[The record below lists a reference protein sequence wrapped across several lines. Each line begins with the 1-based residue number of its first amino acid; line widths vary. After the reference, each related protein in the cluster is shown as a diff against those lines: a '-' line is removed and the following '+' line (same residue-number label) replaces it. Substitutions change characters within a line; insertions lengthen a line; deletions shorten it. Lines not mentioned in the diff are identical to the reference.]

1 MEAFKIEY
9 KILDYT
15 LKEIDGLNFDPQNPV
30 IIGINSALDGILPA
44 DFIFDIKVGA
54 YKYSIEKE
62 RIHKVQH
69 ELKRVLKE
77 LLGLKGK
84 TRIISKEDASDFEIP
99 ALLEG
104 EKYACISLFF
114 VHRIN
119 IPDWSFVFRLDSDVV
134 KVYPRFYEG
143 QTGGS
148 VLVPL
153 LPPWNVVE
161 GEPINQPAVLCSKK
175 QIVSEM
181 YKLYLNMVKDA
192 KKMYPEEFKDEDYM
206 EDAYEDWLEEMK
218 EYKALINKL

>member
-9 KILDYT
+9 KILDYS
-15 LKEIDGLNFDPQNPV
+15 LEAIDGLNFDPQNPV
-30 IIGINSALDGILPA
+30 IIDIWKALCGILPA

-62 RIHKVQH
+62 RIHTVQY
-69 ELKRVLKE
+69 ELKVALRE
-77 LLGLKGK
+77 LLGLEK
-84 TRIISKEDASDFEIP
+84 TTSVSNKKAAYWEIP
-99 ALLEG
+99 ALLDG

-114 VHRIN
+114 VHRLN
-119 IPDWSFVFRLDSDVV
+119 IPDWNFIFRMDSDVV
-134 KVYPRFYEG
+134 KVYPRYVQGSTEG
-143 QTGGS
+143 G
-148 VLVPL
+148 VYVPL

-218 EYKALINKL
+218 EYKELINKL

>member
-1 MEAFKIEY
+1 MEAFKIDY

-15 LKEIDGLNFDPQNPV
+15 LQGIPMLNFDPENPV
-30 IIGINSALDGILPA
+30 IININSALDGILPA

-62 RIHKVQH
+62 RIHTVQH
-69 ELKRVLKE
+69 ELKDALRE
-77 LLGLKGK
+77 LLGLEK
-84 TRIISKEDASDFEIP
+84 TISVSKEKALSWKIP
-99 ALLEG
+99 SLLEG
-104 EKYACISLFF
+104 EKYACISLFLA
-114 VHRIN
+114 RRLN
-119 IPDWSFVFRLDSDVV
+119 IPTWVFIFHLDSDVV
-134 KVYPRFYEG
+134 KVYPRLYEG
-143 QTGGS
+143 PTEAS
-148 VLVPL
+148 KLVPL
-153 LPPWNVVE
+153 LPPWNIVE

-175 QIVSEM
+175 QIVSEL

>member
-1 MEAFKIEY
+1 MEVFKIEY

-15 LKEIDGLNFDPQNPV
+15 LEAIDGLNFAPQKPV
-30 IIGINSALDGILPA
+30 IIDIWKALCGILPA

-62 RIHKVQH
+62 RIHTVQH

-77 LLGLKGK
+77 LLGLKEK
-84 TRIISKEDASDFEIP
+84 TRNVSKEKAAYWEIP

-114 VHRIN
+114 VHRLN
-119 IPDWSFVFRLDSDVV
+119 IPGWKFVFRMDSDVV
-134 KVYPRFYEG
+134 KVYPRYVQGSTEG
-143 QTGGS
+143 G
-148 VLVPL
+148 VYVPL

-218 EYKALINKL
+218 EYKELINKL

>member
-15 LKEIDGLNFDPQNPV
+15 LEAINGLNFDPENPV
-30 IIGINSALDGILPA
+30 IINIRKALCGILPA

-54 YKYSIEKE
+54 YKYSLVKDQ
-62 RIHKVQH
+62 IHKVQH
-69 ELKRVLKE
+69 VLKAALRE
-77 LLGLKGK
+77 LLGLKK
-84 TRIISKEDASDFEIP
+84 TTSVSEERAIYFEIP
-99 ALLEG
+99 LLLEG
-104 EKYACISLFF
+104 EKHSGFSLFLHYLLD
-114 VHRIN
+114 VPLWH
-119 IPDWSFVFRLDSDVV
+119 FVFREDSDVV

-143 QTGGS
+143 PTDGS

-192 KKMYPEEFKDEDYM
+192 KKMYPEKFKDEYYM
-206 EDAYEDWLEEMK
+206 EEAYEEWLEEMK
-218 EYKALINKL
+218 EYKALIKKL